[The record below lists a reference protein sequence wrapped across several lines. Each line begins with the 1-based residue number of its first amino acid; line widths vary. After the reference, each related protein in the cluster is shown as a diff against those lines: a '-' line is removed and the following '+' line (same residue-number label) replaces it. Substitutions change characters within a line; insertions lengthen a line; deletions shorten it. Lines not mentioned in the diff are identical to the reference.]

1 MSFFANDSKQFF
13 EEVKN
18 ALFRT
23 EEEVNTIEVEEVKQL
38 LQKYDV
44 VLKNNNDE
52 LDLIMKY
59 ENIYDKVSDCL
70 VKKRKDIDDIE
81 KGIELIS
88 NSAHSHNFLTTLN
101 KKKENV
107 NQIIDCNNRIVE
119 RIRNLETSY
128 YDNKLI
134 ELDNMRV
141 EKYDETK
148 YQIEQNKQ
156 PTTTHI
162 LKEQQQRITQVPKEI
177 KLQEPKR
184 RSYKTVPII
193 KDSIKQLKIWS
204 NKTESSVIF
213 DSKFDGDG
221 SNNNALHNIVFNR
234 SNLYFITFDN
244 DNNVFGGYV
253 DKRIAGSGMPSYVI
267 DEKAFVFSLMKNN
280 KVNAKRAFLL
290 RNNHSNG
297 RLYEFGTSI
306 VIYKVGCNKSCCY
319 GRDDFYDY
327 GDDVFP
333 LTGASL
339 GIKFEATRI
348 VVLEMC

>member
-1 MSFFANDSKQFF
+1 MMKQ
-13 EEVKN
+13 
-18 ALFRT
+18 
-23 EEEVNTIEVEEVKQL
+23 
-38 LQKYDV
+38 
-44 VLKNNNDE
+44 
-52 LDLIMKY
+52 
-59 ENIYDKVSDCL
+59 
-70 VKKRKDIDDIE
+70 
-81 KGIELIS
+81 
-88 NSAHSHNFLTTLN
+88 
-101 KKKENV
+101 
-107 NQIIDCNNRIVE
+107 
-119 RIRNLETSY
+119 
-128 YDNKLI
+128 
-134 ELDNMRV
+134 
-141 EKYDETK
+141 K

-280 KVNAKRAFLL
+280 KVNAKRYFIETT
-290 RNNHSNG
+290 RKKEHF
-297 RLYEFGTSI
+297 YYVITIQMEDFGS
-306 VIYKVGCNKSCCY
+306 
-319 GRDDFYDY
+319 DDSYCVSRFSHDNCYDY
-327 GDDVFP
+327 GNDVSP
-333 LTGASL
+333 LTDIYL
-339 GIKFEATRI
+339 PQKFGVNRI